1 MSGKLTGD
9 KTKVVCI
16 PNDGTLDGG
25 SLPGIIGF
33 VVDPN
38 IPIEDQVVA
47 HYRQFW
53 AGDPHIG
60 EAYLSEVSELLYVP
74 SDVYDIVSAA
84 TGEAC
89 DHIYT
94 PEQGDAAN
102 NLAKII
108 FKNATIRKE
117 PFKITKKMLKNKK

>member
-1 MSGKLTGD
+1 MSGKLKGD
-9 KTKVVCI
+9 ETKVVCI

-38 IPIEDQVVA
+38 VPIEDQVVA
-47 HYRQFW
+47 HYKKFW
-53 AGDPHIG
+53 ADDPCIG
-60 EAYLSEVSELLYVP
+60 EAYVSEVSELLYVP

-89 DHIYT
+89 DHICT
-94 PEQGDAAN
+94 PEQSDAAY

-108 FKNATIRKE
+108 FKNAAIRKE
-117 PFKITKKMLKNKK
+117 PFKITKRMLKKKK